1 MPNWYY
7 DKKDLRNTPSARDGI
22 DYETERRY
30 RKEGARFIMEAGASM
45 SLGHNTVATG
55 VVYFHRFYMFHSFR
69 TFPRYVTASCC
80 LFLAGKVEETPKK
93 CKDIIKTARG
103 LLADEKFQSFGDD
116 PKEEV
121 MTLERI
127 LLQTI
132 KFDLQVEHPYSFLV
146 KYAKCLKGDSAKL
159 QKMVQMAW
167 NFVNDS
173 LSTTV
178 SIQWE
183 PEIIAVALIYLASKL
198 SKFTVVDWVGKK
210 PEHLKWWDMF
220 VQDVT
225 MEILEEICHQVLDLY
240 QPSQSESAPSKSPP
254 QLPPSKASPPM
265 KRANISP
272 ITSKNSPNIAV
283 KCSEKQQ
290 QTKMLNTNLVV
301 PVVLWGPNTPTHC
314 VSSVFL
320 SRDQKILATG
330 CYDGQICLWQVD
342 PDTLQMTPRCLLVGH
357 TAPVLCLTRASI
369 IQDNNFLVSSSEN
382 GEMCTWD
389 LVDGKCTES
398 IKMPQVHTNI
408 QAYHMANCDDI
419 RLFCNGY
426 YAEIMVMDP
435 FSLEVLFCLSSK
447 VNPDW
452 ISALHVLRPSK
463 RKDDVVLAIT
473 TTGTVKVWTLLGNE
487 NKYSEPIYENE
498 SKQIRCLNAITMNC
512 CSQNQRTV
520 LIVCAKYWQI
530 YDAGD
535 FTVLCSVI
543 SPAGERWMGGDFLSN
558 DRVILWS
565 DEGKGY
571 LFRLPANSIPDNKDF
586 HGPSVGKD
594 SPFLYCILS
603 QTGEKP
609 LSCPPTMKLV
619 TSNRSGKTQK
629 YLLRG
634 DSEGYVNIWAVP
646 DISMEQIKH
655 IQAQKQHPASLES
668 TICTSLLEA
677 WNKMNPLPVGILDQ
691 LYQNSEPL
699 IKLTASIYL
708 PQQSRLV
715 VGREDGSIIIVPAT
729 QTVMLHLLHGNHQQ
743 FSDWPPHQIL
753 NGHSGRV
760 NCLLCPS
767 LAHSRYD
774 KSHLVSGGVD
784 FAVCLWDLYSGSL
797 IHRFCVHA
805 GEITQLLVPPPTCS
819 PRILKCI
826 CSVASDHSVTLLSL
840 QERKCV
846 TLASRHLFPVISI
859 KWRPLDDF
867 LIVGCSDGTVY
878 VWQMETGHL
887 DRVLHGILAEEV
899 LNACDENSGEV
910 GSSTGSTS
918 EMGLAN
924 PAVHFFRG
932 LRHRNINAI
941 RHATQRGIHQLQQLH
956 AHNNQHGDFLMK
968 NRSSPLII
976 QGLRTNPKGILAKMK
991 EGAENVQTKVQ
1002 AKLDSVVKNVG
1013 ETGKDSSDIT
1023 KKIAPRMEATH
1034 VMEVAQL
1041 LLSLIHSWGLDPHLD
1056 KVCETQLGLLRPMIP
1071 VSFGVLSKG
1080 GYMSL
1085 LLPTWQNNIV
1095 INSTPE
1101 ELKTVAMTPEQ
1112 FRREGLTKLFTAR
1125 LHWEL
1130 STTLTSNH
1138 LLAMVAMSNTL
1149 MSMNMATFIPEQ
1161 ERARKLH
1168 RQSTRATWSNEEEQ
1182 EEAFTQQQAQIKQ
1195 GWSLLSTHHCF
1206 LLPEKIDA
1214 LDANNFKRPQVEM
1227 MARRW
1232 QHHCLE
1238 IREAAQQLLLGE
1250 LGRMGK
1256 KGRKQLVESWA
1267 QYLPMY
1273 THTEPIAQQP
1283 PSTGQSNAGSPTSS
1297 PTGQPGL
1304 EHEEESE
1311 EEEEVVR
1318 KPSSLA
1324 ELKRKQTTAVVLLGV
1339 IGAEFGQDISA
1350 TDGKRN
1356 NENRRKS
1363 SVVEGFGIGNNNLAR
1378 STSMALTHL
1387 LLAPATQKLPAYTP
1401 LRRAAIDLIGRGF
1414 TVWEPYIDVSKVLL
1428 GLLEMC
1434 CDSTR
1439 LIPSLNYKLPLT
1451 PQADACRT
1459 ARHALR
1465 LIATARPAAFITTM
1479 AREVARYNTMQQ
1491 NAQAISVPITQSV
1504 LHRAKREILQCVEM
1518 LIDKMQTEIANLL
1531 VEVMDITLHC
1541 VDSGDLKNKGLA
1553 EVSPLMCKFNQV
1565 SHCSAS
1571 RRIAV
1576 GASNGHLAIYE
1587 LRQNKCQMIPAHTK
1601 PVTAL
1606 AFSPDGKFLVSYSC
1620 TENRLSF
1627 WQTSAGMFGL
1637 GQSQTRC
1644 IKGYSTAPIPDIGRL
1659 NPMRLAK
1666 LIWINNRTVTLM
1678 LADGSETRFNV

>member
-1 MPNWYY
+1 MG
-7 DKKDLRNTPSARDGI
+7 S
-22 DYETERRY
+22 
-30 RKEGARFIMEAGASM
+30 
-45 SLGHNTVATG
+45 
-55 VVYFHRFYMFHSFR
+55 
-69 TFPRYVTASCC
+69 
-80 LFLAGKVEETPKK
+80 
-93 CKDIIKTARG
+93 
-103 LLADEKFQSFGDD
+103 
-116 PKEEV
+116 
-121 MTLERI
+121 
-127 LLQTI
+127 
-132 KFDLQVEHPYSFLV
+132 
-146 KYAKCLKGDSAKL
+146 
-159 QKMVQMAW
+159 
-167 NFVNDS
+167 
-173 LSTTV
+173 
-178 SIQWE
+178 
-183 PEIIAVALIYLASKL
+183 
-198 SKFTVVDWVGKK
+198 
-210 PEHLKWWDMF
+210 
-220 VQDVT
+220 
-225 MEILEEICHQVLDLY
+225 
-240 QPSQSESAPSKSPP
+240 
-254 QLPPSKASPPM
+254 
-265 KRANISP
+265 
-272 ITSKNSPNIAV
+272 
-283 KCSEKQQ
+283 
-290 QTKMLNTNLVV
+290 TNLVV
-301 PVVLWGPNTPTHC
+301 PVVLWGPYAPTHC

-320 SRDQKILATG
+320 SRDQRTLATG

-342 PDTLQMTPRCLLVGH
+342 PDTMNMTPRCLLVGH
-357 TAPVLCLTRASI
+357 TAPVLCLSRASI
-369 IQDNNFLVSSSEN
+369 IQDNNFLVSSSET

-389 LVDGKCTES
+389 LVDGKCRES
-398 IKMPQVHTNI
+398 TKLSQVHTSI
-408 QAYHMANCDDI
+408 QAYHMSNCDDI

-435 FSLEVLFCLSSK
+435 FSLEVIFSLSCK
-447 VNPDW
+447 VKPDW

-498 SKQIRCLNAITMNC
+498 SKQIRCLNAITMSC

-543 SPAGERWMGGDFLSN
+543 SPSGERWLGGDFLGN

-571 LFRLPANSIPDNKDF
+571 LYRLPANCIPDNKEF
-586 HGPSVGKD
+586 HSQSVGKD
-594 SPFLYCILS
+594 TPFLYCVLS

-609 LSCPPTMKLV
+609 LSCPPAMKLV
-619 TSNRSGKTQK
+619 PTTRGGKTHK
-629 YLLRG
+629 YLVRG
-634 DSEGYVNIWAVP
+634 DSEGIVTLWSVP
-646 DISMEQIKH
+646 DFAVDDIKKMQSDK
-655 IQAQKQHPASLES
+655 IHPEVLKS
-668 TICTSLLEA
+668 TICTSVNDS
-677 WNKMNPLPVGILDQ
+677 WNLMTPSPVGILDQ
-691 LYQNSEPL
+691 LNHPSENI

-715 VGREDGSIIIVPAT
+715 VGREDGTIIIVPAT
-729 QTVMLHLLHGNHQQ
+729 QTVMLQLLHGIHKNYH
-743 FSDWPPHQIL
+743 DWPPHQIL
-753 NGHSGRV
+753 TGHRGRV
-760 NCLLCPS
+760 NSLLCPS
-767 LAHSRYD
+767 LAHPRYD

-784 FAVCLWDLYSGSL
+784 FAVCLWDLYSGTL
-797 IHRFCVHA
+797 LHRFCVHA
-805 GEITQLLVPPPTCS
+805 GEITQLLVPPNTCS
-819 PRILKCI
+819 PRIQKCI

-846 TLASRHLFPVISI
+846 TLASRHLFPVVSI

-887 DRVLHGILAEEV
+887 DRVLHGMLAEEV
-899 LNACDENSGEV
+899 MSACDENVVETSG
-910 GSSTGSTS
+910 GSTS

-932 LRHRNINAI
+932 LRHRNLNAI

-956 AHNNQHGDFLMK
+956 AHNNQHAEFLFK
-968 NRSSPLII
+968 NRSSPLLI
-976 QGLRTNPKGILAKMK
+976 QGLRTNPKDAESHILFFDIEGLIFELHSEEYALMTAEALEAQEAATQGGSQAGTHEAGKKISGILQKMK
-991 EGAENVQTKVQ
+991 EGAENVQTKIQ
-1002 AKLDSVVKNVG
+1002 AKVESLKTVG
-1013 ETGKDSSDIT
+1013 EKDGVGDAN
-1023 KKIAPRMEATH
+1023 KKSTPRMEATH

-1056 KVCETQLGLLRPMIP
+1056 KVCETQLGLLRPMVP
-1071 VSFGVLSKG
+1071 VSYGVLSKG

-1085 LLPTWQNNIV
+1085 MLPTWQNTIALPATSESILPV
-1095 INSTPE
+1095 STQAA
-1101 ELKTVAMTPEQ
+1101 LADQIRLDT
-1112 FRREGLTKLFTAR
+1112 LTKLFTAR

-1149 MSMNMATFIPEQ
+1149 MSMNMASFLPET
-1161 ERARKLH
+1161 ERTKKLH
-1168 RQSTRATWSNEEEQ
+1168 RQATRVSASWTTEDEHEELY
-1182 EEAFTQQQAQIKQ
+1182 TQQQAQIKQ

-1206 LLPEKIDA
+1206 LLPDKIDA
-1214 LDANNFKRPQVEM
+1214 LEPRNFKRPQVEM

-1232 QHHCLE
+1232 QHHCIE
-1238 IREAAQQLLLGE
+1238 IREAAQQILLGE

-1256 KGRKQLVESWA
+1256 KGRKLLVENWA
-1267 QYLPMY
+1267 QFLPLY
-1273 THTEPIAQQP
+1273 TQQEPIAQQP
-1283 PSTGQSNAGSPTSS
+1283 PTPSQPNPPGGIPQTVNAE
-1297 PTGQPGL
+1297 QV
-1304 EHEEESE
+1304 EEEFEE
-1311 EEEEVVR
+1311 EEEEVIR

-1324 ELKRKQTTAVVLLGV
+1324 ELKRKQACAVILLGV
-1339 IGAEFGQDISA
+1339 IGAEFGQDISIESGDKQQQA
-1350 TDGKRN
+1350 KQRPTDQ
-1356 NENRRKS
+1356 RRKS

-1378 STSMALTHL
+1378 LTSMALTHL
-1387 LLAPATQKLPAYTP
+1387 LLAPPTPKLPAFTP

-1414 TVWEPYIDVSKVLL
+1414 TVWEPYLDVSKVLL

-1434 CDSTR
+1434 CDSSR

-1479 AREVARYNTMQQ
+1479 AREVARFNTLQQ
-1491 NAQAISVPITQSV
+1491 NAQTLSTPLTQSV
-1504 LHRAKREILQCVEM
+1504 LYRAKKEILQCVEM
-1518 LIDKMQTEIANLL
+1518 LIDKMQTDIANLL

-1541 VDSGDLKNKGLA
+1541 VDGTELKNKPLQ
-1553 EVSPLMCKFNQV
+1553 EVCPAICKFNQV
-1565 SHCSAS
+1565 SHCFGT

-1587 LRQNKCQMIPAHTK
+1587 LRHNKCQMIPAHTN

-1606 AFSPDGKFLVSYSC
+1606 AFSPDGKFLVSYASGD
-1620 TENRLSF
+1620 NRLSF
-1627 WQTSAGMFGL
+1627 WQTSTGMFGL

-1644 IKGYSTAPIPDIGRL
+1644 IKGYSTAPIPDVARL

>member
-1 MPNWYY
+1 
-7 DKKDLRNTPSARDGI
+7 
-22 DYETERRY
+22 
-30 RKEGARFIMEAGASM
+30 
-45 SLGHNTVATG
+45 
-55 VVYFHRFYMFHSFR
+55 
-69 TFPRYVTASCC
+69 
-80 LFLAGKVEETPKK
+80 
-93 CKDIIKTARG
+93 
-103 LLADEKFQSFGDD
+103 
-116 PKEEV
+116 
-121 MTLERI
+121 
-127 LLQTI
+127 
-132 KFDLQVEHPYSFLV
+132 
-146 KYAKCLKGDSAKL
+146 
-159 QKMVQMAW
+159 
-167 NFVNDS
+167 
-173 LSTTV
+173 
-178 SIQWE
+178 
-183 PEIIAVALIYLASKL
+183 
-198 SKFTVVDWVGKK
+198 
-210 PEHLKWWDMF
+210 
-220 VQDVT
+220 
-225 MEILEEICHQVLDLY
+225 
-240 QPSQSESAPSKSPP
+240 
-254 QLPPSKASPPM
+254 
-265 KRANISP
+265 
-272 ITSKNSPNIAV
+272 
-283 KCSEKQQ
+283 
-290 QTKMLNTNLVV
+290 MLNTNLVV

-342 PDTLQMTPRCLLVGH
+342 PETLQMTPRCLLVGH

-543 SPAGERWMGGDFLSN
+543 SPSGERWMGGDFLSN

-899 LNACDENSGEV
+899 LNACDENSGET

-976 QGLRTNPKGILAKMK
+976 QGLRTNPKDAESHILFFDIEGLIFELHAEEYAAMSPNTLEAEGLLIPTGTDSHASDAGKKISDFFGRVKNKAGDMEKILKEKDKHGILAKMK

-1013 ETGKDSSDIT
+1013 ETDSSDIT

-1095 INSTPE
+1095 INTTPD
-1101 ELKTVAMTPEQ
+1101 ELKTVALTPEQ

-1273 THTEPIAQQP
+1273 THTEPIVQQA